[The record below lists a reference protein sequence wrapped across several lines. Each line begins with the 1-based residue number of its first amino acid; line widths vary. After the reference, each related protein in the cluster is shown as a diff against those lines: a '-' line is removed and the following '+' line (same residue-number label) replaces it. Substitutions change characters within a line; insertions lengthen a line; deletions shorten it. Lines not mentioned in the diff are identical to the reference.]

1 MSFTSSASIT
11 GPQFD
16 QEAFDVGGISRSG
29 REGGGASFSQ
39 VLNNTIAESSQPAS
53 GITQGEAAQ
62 PGHVVA
68 TNEILTGMS
77 QGKIVNTGNT
87 LDLAIEGDGCF
98 VLTDGQRD
106 VYTRTGSFAVDAD
119 MSMFDPATGYR
130 LKRVGSEGEI
140 EGFQTPGN
148 SSVRIPYGTPLPAKA
163 TSDIAV
169 SGNLSANAT
178 YPTPQRQ
185 KIVSEMAYTY
195 DNGTP
200 AEETTRIGQLD
211 QYSGVFASGTV
222 VFGGFH
228 KNGEALDADLSL
240 PADQSTT
247 LGDII
252 GHLNTNVLDG
262 ATALLANGRI
272 QVTDDA
278 GGYSKTDMT
287 MSYSG
292 EGSLATPAYFEI
304 STPGTEQSSNLEL
317 TIYDSQGGKHALS
330 TALVR
335 TSAPNT
341 WDMVLASVS
350 GEVSEIAT
358 PDRRINAIT
367 FDADTGSYTGMSGSD
382 PAQFVITFANDRTN
396 PQTIRVN
403 LGAAGKLDGLTQF
416 GGNSTAAARSQDGYG
431 AGVLSTVAINSQG
444 VLVGTFSN
452 GIKKNIGAVQIATFQ
467 NTADL
472 ERAANGYY
480 TASAGSGMPVVGR
493 AMAGGAG
500 AVRSGALEKSDADVA
515 TDFVNMIQAQ
525 SSYRS
530 NDMLRGLTGLIG

>member
-16 QEAFDVGGISRSG
+16 REAFDASGISRPA
-29 REGGGASFSQ
+29 REGGEASFSQ
-39 VLNNTIAESSQPAS
+39 VLNDTIAKPSQPACD
-53 GITQGEAAQ
+53 INRDEAVQ
-62 PGHVVA
+62 PGHPA
-68 TNEILTGMS
+68 KTNEIRTGMS
-77 QGKIVNTGNT
+77 QGKIVNTGNA

-119 MSMFDPATGYR
+119 LSMFDPATGYR
-130 LKRVGSEGEI
+130 LKRAGSEGEI
-140 EGFQTPGN
+140 EGFQAPGN
-148 SSVRIPYGTPLPAKA
+148 SSVRIPYGMPLPAKA

-185 KIVSEMAYTY
+185 KIVSDMAYTY

-200 AEETTRIGQLD
+200 ADKTTRIGQVD

-222 VFGGFH
+222 IFGGFH
-228 KNGEALDADLSL
+228 KNGEPLDADISL
-240 PADQSTT
+240 PVDQTT
-247 LGDII
+247 TVGDII
-252 GHLNTNVLDG
+252 GHLNSNVLDG
-262 ATALLANGRI
+262 ATASLANGRI

-287 MSYSG
+287 MLYSG
-292 EGSLATPAYFEI
+292 EGSLATPAYFEML
-304 STPGTEQSSNLEL
+304 TPGAEQSSNLEL

-350 GEVSEIAT
+350 GEVSEIAM

-367 FDADTGSYTGMSGSD
+367 FDADTGSYTGMNGSD
-382 PAQFVITFANDRTN
+382 PAQFVITFANDRAN
-396 PQTIRVN
+396 PQTIRIN
-403 LGAAGKLDGLTQF
+403 LGTAGKLNGLTQF
-416 GGNSTAAARSQDGYG
+416 AGNSTAAAISQDGYG
-431 AGVLSTVAINSQG
+431 TGVLSTVAINSQG

-452 GIKKNIGAVQIATFQ
+452 GTRKNIGALQIATFR
-467 NTADL
+467 NAAAL

-480 TASAGSGMPVVGR
+480 LASAGSGMPLVGR
-493 AMAGGAG
+493 AMTGRAGV
-500 AVRSGALEKSDADVA
+500 VRNGALEKSATDVE
-515 TDFVNMIQAQ
+515 TDFVSMIQAQ
-525 SSYRS
+525 NGYRPDS
-530 NDMLRGLTGLIG
+530 ILRESTGLVG